1 MQTATCMLQECW
13 TLPRRR
19 PEQFCGGGPTVGPAV
34 AATPLAD
41 CTLKATRSH
50 TTCRVALPG
59 AQPTAEA
66 RQAPGSRPSLA

>member
-1 MQTATCMLQECW
+1 MAAGSAGEGAGSNTELRW
-13 TLPRRR
+13 RR
-19 PEQFCGGGPTVGPAV
+19 FLKISV
-34 AATPLAD
+34 AD